1 MEYIPKEI
9 ITNYSLF
16 IMKIRFILS
25 VFVVIAAAFLVIATP
40 VSAQVSNGGDEGAA
54 VTPAADSSTAVGEV
68 SNGNDEGAAIAPA
81 VDSNTAVGEVSNG
94 NDEGSPITPAVDS
107 NTIVGGVTNGDDDAA
122 GIPAVE
128 TPSTSGSSSGGR
140 SSRRS
145 SSSSS
150 SLSLSTQLGTTTAS
164 CPLIAAS
171 ILKLNGSNDSLNVSH
186 LQLFLKNIEK
196 LDVDVTG
203 TFDAKTE
210 AAVSAFQVKYTA
222 SVLAPWNASQ
232 PSGIAYITT
241 IKKINEI
248 ACQQAMT
255 LSPSDLAI
263 IAAYKAKV
271 ASTATATSSDVVV
284 PMTDS
289 EGNVIGLGTS
299 TDETNVAAAADASIL
314 KRFGNF
320 LKGLFR

>member
-1 MEYIPKEI
+1 
-9 ITNYSLF
+9 
-16 IMKIRFILS
+16 MKIRFILS

-54 VTPAADSSTAVGEV
+54 ITSAVDTNTAVGEV
-68 SNGNDEGAAIAPA
+68 SNGNDEGTAITPA
-81 VDSNTAVGEVSNG
+81 VDTNTSVGEASNG

-107 NTIVGGVTNGDDDAA
+107 NTVVGGVTNGDDDAV

-128 TPSTSGSSSGGR
+128 TPSSNTSGGSSGGR
-140 SSRRS
+140 SSGGGRS
-145 SSSSS
+145 SVVIAT
-150 SLSLSTQLGTTTAS
+150 SLSTQLGTTTAS
-164 CPLIAAS
+164 CPLITAR
-171 ILKLNGSNDSLNVSH
+171 ILKLNGSNDSVNISH

-210 AAVSAFQVKYTA
+210 AAVSAFQIKYKD
-222 SVLAPWNASQ
+222 SVLAPWNATRA
-232 PSGIAYITT
+232 SGIAYITT

-248 ACQQAMT
+248 ACKQVMT

-263 IAAYKAKV
+263 IAAYNAKKI
-271 ASTATATSSDVVV
+271 STPTQTSTSTSPDVI
-284 PMTDS
+284 PTTTDS
-289 EGNVIGLGTS
+289 EGDVIGLGTS
-299 TDETNVAAAADASIL
+299 TDETNVAGAADASIL

>member
-1 MEYIPKEI
+1 MKYIPKDVI
-9 ITNYSLF
+9 NNYSLF

-40 VSAQVSNGGDEGAA
+40 VSAQVSNGGDEGA
-54 VTPAADSSTAVGEV
+54 VIT
-68 SNGNDEGAAIAPA
+68 PA
-81 VDSNTAVGEVSNG
+81 VDSNTTVGEVSNG
-94 NDEGSPITPAVDS
+94 NDEGSPITPAVDA
-107 NTIVGGVTNGDDDAA
+107 NTLVGDVSNGDDDAA
-122 GIPAVE
+122 GVPAVE
-128 TPSTSGSSSGGR
+128 TPSSSNRSSGGG

-145 SSSSS
+145 SSSATA
-150 SLSLSTQLGTTTAS
+150 SLSSQLGVTTAS
-164 CPLIAAS
+164 CPLITAS
-171 ILKLNGSNDSLNVSH
+171 ILKLNGSTDSVNISH

-196 LDVDVTG
+196 IDVDVTG

-210 AAVSAFQVKYTA
+210 AAVSAFQVKYKD
-222 SVLAPWNASQ
+222 SVLAPWGASQ

-248 ACQQAMT
+248 ACKQVMT

-263 IAAYKAKV
+263 IAAYKAKAV
-271 ASTATATSSDVVV
+271 SSVTSTSTDVI
-284 PMTDS
+284 PTTTDS

-299 TDETNVAAAADASIL
+299 TDQANVAAAADASIL